1 MVKRIALAG
10 LIIALVA
17 GGVIATTTL
26 VKAQAGTTGNTS
38 PTIGGPKGLFDQFLA
53 EELGITVE
61 RLEEA
66 RAKAAK
72 RVLDQALADGKITQ
86 EQYDRMVTM
95 QALRAYL
102 DPQAILAEALGV
114 SAEELPTKTVREWM
128 DEKGLDRDTLKARLD
143 EVLQAKLDQAV
154 ADGVVTQEQIDALG
168 EDFLLR
174 GLERGLMFGGRGR
187 GGMPGFPGRG
197 RGRGGEMPGFP
208 GCPGMDDGFGGW
220 HWQAPTG
227 DGL

>member
-1 MVKRIALAG
+1 MVKRIVLAG

-26 VKAQAGTTGNTS
+26 VKAQAGTTGSTS
-38 PTIGGPKGLFDQFLA
+38 TSTSGPTRPFDQFLA

-61 RLEEA
+61 RLQEA
-66 RAKAAK
+66 RAKAA
-72 RVLDQALADGKITQ
+72 RRALDQALADGKITQ
-86 EQYDRMVTM
+86 EQYDHMVTM
-95 QALRAYL
+95 QALRAYI

-114 SAEELPTKTVREWM
+114 SVEELPTKTLKEWM
-128 DEKGLDRDTLKARLD
+128 DAKGLDAATLKAQVD

-197 RGRGGEMPGFP
+197 RGRGGMPGFFGGDSGP
-208 GCPGMDDGFGGW
+208 DDDFGGW